1 MRAQPIFRRAGGIMA
16 EQLFIIPNL
25 LFSVVIHEMAHGWMA
40 LRLGDTTAR
49 DAGRLTLNPIPH
61 IDLFGS
67 ILVPLFSILAAGR
80 VFIAWAKPV
89 PVNPW
94 NFRNLRQGDM
104 LVSIVGPA
112 SNLCLAL
119 ACSVMVILLG
129 TIGPALPMQG
139 IPFLQ
144 KFWEFLLKM
153 FFGGV
158 YLNVV
163 LAVFNLIPVP
173 PLDGSHV
180 LASFLPD
187 EIADRYRRLG
197 FLGIFFILMLMRVP
211 VFNAGFGNIIGA
223 VFSPFHA
230 LMAHFLPLA
239 S

>member
-1 MRAQPIFRRAGGIMA
+1 MV
-16 EQLFIIPNL
+16 EQLFVIPIL

-40 LRLGDTTAR
+40 LRLGDPTAR

-80 VFIAWAKPV
+80 IFIAWAKPV

-94 NFRNLRQGDM
+94 NFGNYRRDDM
-104 LVSIVGPA
+104 LVSLVGPV

-129 TIGPALPMQG
+129 AIGPAIVNRN
-139 IPFLQ
+139 IPLMPQ
-144 KFWEFLLKM
+144 FWEFLLKM
-153 FFGGV
+153 FYGGV

-163 LAVFNLIPVP
+163 LAVFNLIPIP

-187 EIADRYRRLG
+187 ELADRYRRLG
-197 FLGIFFILMLMRVP
+197 FLGIFFVIMLMRVP
-211 VFNAGFGNIIGA
+211 VFSAGFMSLIET
-223 VFSPFHA
+223 VFAPFHA
-230 LMAHFLPLA
+230 LMGFFLPLT

>member
-1 MRAQPIFRRAGGIMA
+1 MV
-16 EQLFIIPNL
+16 EQLFVIPIL

-40 LRLGDTTAR
+40 LRLGDPTAR

-80 VFIAWAKPV
+80 IFIAWAKPV

-94 NFRNLRQGDM
+94 NFRNFRRDDM
-104 LVSIVGPA
+104 LVSLVGPV

-119 ACSVMVILLG
+119 ACSVMVIVLG
-129 TIGPALPMQG
+129 TIGPAIANRS
-139 IPFLQ
+139 IPFLAS
-144 KFWEFLLKM
+144 FWEFLLKM
-153 FFGGV
+153 FYGGV

-163 LAVFNLIPVP
+163 LAVFNLIPIP

-187 EIADRYRRLG
+187 ELADRYRRLG
-197 FLGIFFILMLMRVP
+197 FLGIFFVIMLMRVP
-211 VFNAGFGNIIGA
+211 AFNAGFGHIIGA
-223 VFSPFHA
+223 VFAPFHA
-230 LMAHFLPLA
+230 LIGYFLPLA

>member
-1 MRAQPIFRRAGGIMA
+1 ML
-16 EQLFIIPNL
+16 EQLFVVPIL

-40 LRLGDTTAR
+40 LRFGDPTAR
-49 DAGRLTLNPIPH
+49 DSGRLTLNPIPH

-80 VFIAWAKPV
+80 IFIAWAKPV
-89 PVNPW
+89 PVNPY
-94 NFRNLRQGDM
+94 NFRNFRRDDM
-104 LVSIVGPA
+104 LVSLVGPV

-129 TIGPALPMQG
+129 RTGPALPMQSV
-139 IPFLQ
+139 PLLS

-153 FFGGV
+153 FYGGV

-163 LAVFNLIPVP
+163 LAVFNLIPIP

-187 EIADRYRRLG
+187 ELADRYRRLG
-197 FLGIFFILMLMRVP
+197 FLGIFFVIMLMRVP
-211 VFNAGFGNIIGA
+211 AVNAGFGTLIET

-230 LMAHFLPLA
+230 LMGLFLPL
-239 S
+239 SS